1 MSDYDELVNWLSE
14 NHHEVFCQWAQVVCV
29 WDTTKPL
36 YENNVNREE
45 VEKAI
50 KDNKKKINERANAW
64 QEAKD
69 DLRGFKA
76 HDYHDDI
83 FLQNFYPDC

>member
-1 MSDYDELVNWLSE
+1 MTEKIDATVLIDETPYADNNKPVHMWITVCIGDYHILV
-14 NHHEVFCQWAQVVCV
+14 
-29 WDTTKPL
+29 
-36 YENNVNREE
+36 NVNREE

-69 DLRGFKA
+69 DLRGFKE